1 MYIKDKI
8 ISLSLDEW
16 NKREKRKNTSVKFL
30 YFIIIKW
37 HNQDVFKLGIT
48 NSPIRRMKEYR
59 NSESIGYLKEIIDVY
74 KVSNPEELETLLK
87 WTMKSIGVKPLFKQ
101 EYFPLEYKDFI
112 IKQSYKLAKQFD
124 LKMVKCKI
132 EDVLMTKI
140 MKRNKPRNE
149 EK

>member
-30 YFIIIKW
+30 YFIIVKW

-101 EYFPLEYKDFI
+101 EYLFLLFLIFQVDQIHWKAN
-112 IKQSYKLAKQFD
+112 Q
-124 LKMVKCKI
+124 
-132 EDVLMTKI
+132 
-140 MKRNKPRNE
+140 
-149 EK
+149 

>member
-8 ISLSLDEW
+8 ISLSLDES
-16 NKREKRKNTSVKFL
+16 NKREKRKNTSVTFL

-37 HNQDVFKLGIT
+37 HHQDVFKLGIT
-48 NSPIRRMKEYR
+48 NSPIRRMKEYG

-87 WTMKSIGVKPLFKQ
+87 WTMKSIGAKPLFKQ
-101 EYFPLEYKDFI
+101 EYFPLEYKNFI
-112 IKQSYKLAKQFD
+112 IKQSYKLAKQFN

-132 EDVLMTKI
+132 EDILMTKI